1 MQLMK
6 NPSVESFWT
15 ANFIYTDQLGLLLR
29 RTLDY
34 RIVI

>member
-6 NPSVESFWT
+6 NASVESFWT

-29 RTLDY
+29 RLS
-34 RIVI
+34 IIEL